1 MNMQE
6 KRVPFSPELKA
17 VYDRRRFDDKESD
30 LKSVPDLIEEK
41 EDYKI
46 YQGYKPGEYAD
57 YVESVQSAE
66 VREAFEMVLEVAEAI
81 KARGGRA
88 LIVGGAVRDEVL
100 GIAAKDFDIEI
111 YGLEAD
117 EVEEIV
123 STFGSV
129 KDVGKAFG
137 ILKLQHQGGMELDI
151 SMPRTDSKIGE
162 GHRGFEVKVDPGM
175 SIAEAAKR
183 RDFTFNAL
191 SKDPLTGEIFDPYGG
206 VLDLRKHELRI
217 TDEERFR
224 DDPLRLLRGAQFVG
238 RFGLEA
244 VPETLEVFKS
254 MVPELGEIS
263 KERVCEEWEKLLLKS
278 KKPSKGLNL
287 LREIGVVESYYPE
300 LAAMINCEQE
310 FEWHPEGDVWVHT
323 LLVVDGAKEI
333 VQMNKLKGETA
344 RVVMLAALCHDL
356 GKPPTTEFKEGRIRS
371 HGHDVMGEEPSRR
384 FLERIGTRKKDIE
397 KVVKL
402 VREHIWPTMNYMHQQ
417 SPSGGKGSI
426 SDGAFRRLAKR
437 LHPATIEELSYVVEA
452 DCKGVGPFL
461 DPENPEQFLL
471 KTVEAYGY
479 DAGRWLREKAEE
491 IGVYREVPKPFVMGR
506 ELIELGYKPSSKEGE
521 RFSDI
526 IKLADDCRDLAGMN
540 KQQLSDILKESRG
553 SVPTAVIKLN
563 QYLLNNSNPFNN

>member
-1 MNMQE
+1 MQE
-6 KRVPFSPELKA
+6 KRVPFSPELKS
-17 VYDRRRFDDKESD
+17 VYDRRRFDAKESD
-30 LKSVPDLIEEK
+30 LRVLPEFVEER
-41 EDYKI
+41 EDYKV

-57 YVESVQSAE
+57 YVESLQSAE

-81 KARGGRA
+81 KDAGGRA

-100 GIAAKDFDIEI
+100 GIAAKDFDIEV
-111 YGLEAD
+111 YGLD
-117 EVEEIV
+117 PDKIEEIA
-123 STFGSV
+123 SEFGSV

-137 ILKLQHQGGMELDI
+137 ILKLQHEGGMELDI
-151 SMPRTDSKIGE
+151 SLPRTDSKIGE
-162 GHRGFEVKVDPGM
+162 GHRGFEVKVDSTM

-191 SKDPLTGEIFDPYGG
+191 SKDPLSGKIFDPYGG
-206 VLDLRKHELRI
+206 VEDLRTHTLKV

-244 VPETLEVFKS
+244 APETLELFKS
-254 MVPELGEIS
+254 MVPELEQIS
-263 KERVCEEWEKLLLKS
+263 KERVSEEWEKLLLKS

-287 LREIGVVESYYPE
+287 LREIGVVEKYYPE
-300 LAAMINCEQE
+300 LEVMIGCEQE
-310 FEWHPEGDVWVHT
+310 FEWHPEGDVWTHT

-333 VQMNKLKGETA
+333 LEMNELKGETA

-402 VREHIWPTMNYMHQQ
+402 VREHIWPTMNYVHQK
-417 SPSGGKGSI
+417 SATTGKGSI

-437 LHPATIEELSYVVEA
+437 LYPATIEELSYVVEA

-479 DAGRWLREKAEE
+479 DAGKWLREKAEE
-491 IGVYREVPKPFVMGR
+491 VGVYKEKPKPFVMGR

-521 RFSDI
+521 RFNDI
-526 IKLADDCRDLAGMN
+526 IALADDCRDLARMN
-540 KQQLSDILKESRG
+540 KDELMAILQDSNG
-553 SVPTAVIKLN
+553 SVPEAVERLN
-563 QYLLNNSNPFNN
+563 QYLNNNSNPFQK